1 MLVVQHWLAI
11 ASLLCSLPVVTWLAE
26 PLPITAVP
34 EEPEISTVGCDVID
48 MLGNG
53 SAAFI
58 FAEARTHGVL
68 AEEPTSR
75 LLPPNRVASLAR

>member
-1 MLVVQHWLAI
+1 MPYCLPLVPVMVWAHWHPMLVVQHWLAT

-53 SAAFI
+53 SASFV
-58 FAEARTHGVL
+58 FAKARSHWVL
-68 AEEPTSR
+68 E
-75 LLPPNRVASLAR
+75 